1 LLITVNQLMKH
12 FFYLIVFFYSVAAL
26 AQSGS
31 ELVDWQ
37 DFKSFDIGRQQ
48 IKVPFFNQNHEFSE
62 GKVMWIK
69 SFKINQKVNEFS
81 LNISNLKTQNIR
93 LEDLGQ
99 LDKSKIANE
108 FQYTIKNALSRK
120 RNYVQLS
127 ISPIYKE
134 GNQYKKVIS
143 FNYNYQFADL
153 NYQAKNASFGN
164 SILASGNWY
173 RFKVDKTG
181 VNRISRSFLSGLG
194 IDVNSIDPTRVKIYG
209 HGGKS
214 LPAVNSDDQFY
225 DSPEIAITVTGESDG
240 RFDNN
245 DEILFYGISTDS
257 DYVAEN
263 DSFINPYTDD
273 SYYYITVDGA
283 IGKRILPLIQPNGTP
298 TAVYDYF
305 YAKQHYEVDE
315 RNIASI
321 GRIWYGER
329 FDFEAEQSFEFEFN
343 NIVSALP
350 ARVRVAT
357 GAVADNATSM
367 SISVNGNALGNS
379 TYVGLAGQN
388 IDAARRAVL
397 LNNSLNISSNDITV
411 TLSYDNSGNPGASG
425 FLDYI
430 SLEVPQSLTG
440 VGEQFRLSVP
450 AAASQTGVVQYQFDN
465 AADLSEI
472 WDITDPYNIRKVSNL
487 GQDANFSFMDNGGE
501 VKEYLAVDS
510 SDYYNVVSISN
521 SRVANQNLKGTI
533 FDDRSGSF
541 NDIDYLIVTP
551 AFLESEAQRLAN
563 YHIVENNLNTK
574 VVTLQE
580 IYNEFSEGRQDI
592 SAIRNLV
599 RYIYDNASSLSKR
612 IQYLNLFGDTSYDYK
627 DRIRIRDNIVPSFLS
642 RNSESL
648 TTSYCTDDFFV
659 FMDNGEGTV
668 SRTDLMDLAVG
679 RMIVSDLQEAREM
692 VDKVISY
699 TAEPA
704 FNKWRNNI
712 TLIGDDVDIL
722 SDKILQENVND
733 LGDEI
738 FANRPD
744 YNINKILL
752 DSYQQFSTAGGPK
765 YPDAV
770 NDIRD
775 AFEQG
780 SLVIN
785 YFGHGNEDGL
795 AREFVITQ
803 SLVQNL
809 RNSNTLPLFITVTCE
824 FTRYDNPLRVSG
836 GELTYLNPQGGAIS
850 TVATNRLIFV
860 NVGSSFNNIIDQY
873 LFGYDNLEPISMAE
887 ALRLSKTDPQFQGRE
902 TRRVI
907 AFIGDP
913 ALKLAFP
920 VPKVELTM
928 VNGSPIAANVDVLRA
943 LDRVRLGGE
952 VQTVSG
958 TRIDDYNGNLFVTVY
973 DKDINR
979 ETLANDGTRDTSVTG
994 DPIVV
999 LPFDQLGE
1007 ALFRGQA
1014 TIVDGEFEFEF
1025 IMPRDTQIPIGNGR
1039 VSFYAKRDNV
1049 PEDQN
1054 GYSQDLRIGGINRNA
1069 PADDLGPEVELFMND
1084 TNFVS
1089 GGITDSDPFLLAFLN
1104 DDNGINTSSGIGHD
1118 ITGILDGDE
1127 TNPFILNDY
1136 YEANEDDF
1144 TSGKVFFPL
1153 RDIEPGLHT
1162 LKITAWDTYNNSAMN
1177 EIQFVVSESDGVEL
1191 TRVLNYP
1198 NPFTSYTEF
1207 WFNHNRPFEPLDVQV
1222 QVMTVSG
1229 KVVWS
1234 KNQNLTTTGFTSR
1247 EITWDGRD
1255 DFGQR
1260 LGKGVYIYKITV
1272 KSTLTNKSASKIE
1285 KLVIL

>member
-1 LLITVNQLMKH
+1 MKH
-12 FFYLIVFFYSVAAL
+12 FFYIITFFLSITTL

-31 ELVDWQ
+31 ELVEWQ
-37 DFKSFDIGRQQ
+37 SFKSFDIGNQQ
-48 IKVPFFNQNHEFSE
+48 LKIPFFNQNHEFSD
-62 GKVMWIK
+62 GKLFWIK
-69 SFKINQKVNEFS
+69 SFEIKQKADEFS
-81 LNISNLKTQNIR
+81 LSISNLRTQNVSSA
-93 LEDLGQ
+93 DLGQ
-99 LDKSKIANE
+99 LDKSKIPSE
-108 FQYTIKNALSRK
+108 FQYSLRNALSRK
-120 RNYVQLS
+120 RNYAQIS
-127 ISPIYKE
+127 ISPIYKQ

-143 FNYNYQFADL
+143 FDYKYELAGPNFR
-153 NYQAKNASFGN
+153 AKNAVFGN

-194 IDVNSIDPTRVKIYG
+194 IDVNSIDPTRIKIYG

-240 RFDNN
+240 RFDGN
-245 DEILFYGISTDS
+245 DEILFYGVATDS
-257 DYVAEN
+257 DYVVEN

-273 SYYYITVDGA
+273 AYYYITVDGA
-283 IGKRILPLIQPNGTP
+283 IGKRILPLIQPSGVP
-298 TAVYDYF
+298 AVTYDYF
-305 YAKQHYEVDE
+305 YAKKHYEVDE

-321 GRIWYGER
+321 GRLWYGER
-329 FDFEAEQSFEFEFN
+329 FDFESEQSFEFEFN
-343 NIVSALP
+343 NVLNTLP
-350 ARVRVAT
+350 ATVRIAT
-357 GAVADNATSM
+357 GAVADNPTSM
-367 SISVNGNALGNS
+367 SISINGNALGNS
-379 TYVGLAGQN
+379 SYGGLAGQN

-397 LNNSLNISSNDITV
+397 LNTNTNISTNDVTV
-411 TLSYDNSGNPGASG
+411 TLTYDNSGNPGASG
-425 FLDYI
+425 YLDYI

-440 VGEQFRLSVP
+440 VGQQFRLSVP
-450 AAASQTGVVQYQFDN
+450 AAAGQTGVVQYQFSN
-465 AADLSEI
+465 ATDINEV
-472 WDITDPYNIRKVSNL
+472 WDITDPYNVRKVSNL
-487 GQDANFSFMDNGGE
+487 GQDANFSFVDNGGQI
-501 VKEYLAVDS
+501 KEYLAIDT
-510 SDYYNVVSISN
+510 SDYFNVVSISN
-521 SRVANQNLKGTI
+521 NRVENQNLKGTI
-533 FDDRSGSF
+533 FDDRSGVF
-541 NDIDYLIVTP
+541 RDIDYLIVTP

-563 YHIVENNLNTK
+563 YHITENNLNTK

-592 SAIRNLV
+592 SAIRNFV
-599 RYIYDNASSLSKR
+599 RYIYDNASSPANR

-627 DRIRIRDNIVPSFLS
+627 DRIRVRDNIVPTYLS

-809 RNSNTLPLFITVTCE
+809 RNPNTLPLFITVTCE

-873 LFGYDNLEPISMAE
+873 LFGYDNIEPISMAE
-887 ALRLSKTDPQFQGRE
+887 ALRLSKIDPQFQGRE

-920 VPKVELTM
+920 VPKVELTT
-928 VNGSPIAANVDVLRA
+928 VNGNPIATNTDVLRA

-952 VQTVSG
+952 VQTFSG
-958 TRIDDYNGNLFVTVY
+958 VRIPDYNGNLFVTVY
-973 DKDINR
+973 DKNVNR
-979 ETLANDGTRDTSVTG
+979 QTLANDGTRDTSVTG
-994 DPIVV
+994 DPIVI
-999 LPFDQLGE
+999 LPFNQLGE

-1014 TIVDGEFEFEF
+1014 TIVNGEFEFEF
-1025 IMPRDTQIPIGNGR
+1025 VMPRDTQIPIGNGR
-1039 VSFYAKRDNV
+1039 VSFYAKRDNI

-1054 GYSQDLRIGGINRNA
+1054 GFSQDIRMGGINRNA
-1069 PADDLGPEVELFMND
+1069 PSDDVGPEVELFMND

-1104 DDNGINTSSGIGHD
+1104 DENGINTSSGIGHD

-1234 KNQNLTTTGFTSR
+1234 KNHNLTTTGFTSR

-1272 KSTLTNKSASKIE
+1272 KSTLTNKSSSKIE

>member
-1 LLITVNQLMKH
+1 MRH
-12 FFYLIVFFYSVAAL
+12 FLYFMTFLFISTIDAQTSSELIV
-26 AQSGS
+26 
-31 ELVDWQ
+31 WQ
-37 DFKSFDIGRQQ
+37 DAKTFDVGDQQFKVPYFQQNHVFNGADLLWFKSF
-48 IKVPFFNQNHEFSE
+48 E
-62 GKVMWIK
+62 
-69 SFKINQKVNEFS
+69 INQKVDEFS
-81 LNISNLKTQNIR
+81 INISNLRTQTIR
-93 LEDLGQ
+93 SSDLGQ
-99 LDKSKIANE
+99 LDRSKIPNE
-108 FQYTIKNALSRK
+108 LQYSLRNALSRK
-120 RNYVQLS
+120 QNYAQLK

-134 GNQYKKVIS
+134 GNQYKKVVS
-143 FNYNYQFADL
+143 FNYSYDFAPF
-153 NYQAKNASFGN
+153 NAPSKNAVFGN

-173 RFKVDKTG
+173 RFKVSKTG
-181 VNRISRSFLSGLG
+181 VNRISRTFLSSLG
-194 IDVNSIDPTRVKIYG
+194 ADVNSIDPAQIKIYG
-209 HGGKS
+209 HGGTS
-214 LPAVNSDDQFY
+214 LPMLNSAEQFY
-225 DSPEIAITVTGESDG
+225 DAPEVAITVTGAADG

-245 DEILFYGISTDS
+245 DQILFYGIATDS
-257 DYVAEN
+257 HYVQEN
-263 DSFINPYTDD
+263 DSFINPYTND
-273 SYYYITVDGA
+273 SYYYITVGGP
-283 IGKRILPLIQPNGTP
+283 IGKRILPFVQPTGVPAMT
-298 TAVYDYF
+298 YDYF
-305 YAKQHYEVDE
+305 YTKQHHEIDE

-329 FDFEAEQSFEFEFN
+329 FDFEPEQTFEFEFEN
-343 NIVSALP
+343 VLSALP
-350 ARVRVAT
+350 ARIRIAT
-357 GAVADNATSM
+357 GAVADNDTSM
-367 SISVNGNALGNS
+367 SFLINGQSIGSSSLNGI
-379 TYVGLAGQN
+379 GGQN
-388 IDAARRAVL
+388 INAASRAIL
-397 LNNSLNISSNDITV
+397 LNTSTAITANNV
-411 TLSYDNSGNPGASG
+411 TIDVSYNNFGNPGASG
-425 FLDYI
+425 YLDYI

-440 VGEQFRLSVP
+440 VGEQFMFSVP
-450 AAASQTGVVQYQFDN
+450 NAASQAGVVQYQFTN
-465 AADLSEI
+465 ATDINEI
-472 WDITDPYNIRKVSNL
+472 WDITDPYNVRKISNSA
-487 GQDANFSFMDNGGE
+487 QSSNFSFVANGGE
-501 VKEYLAVDS
+501 AKEYLAVDN
-510 SDYYNVVSISN
+510 SDYYNVVAISN

-533 FDDRSGSF
+533 FNDRSGNF
-541 NDIDYLIVTP
+541 KDIDYLIVTP
-551 AFLESEAQRLAN
+551 QILLSEAQRLAN
-563 YHIVENNLNTK
+563 YHITESNLNTK

-592 SAIRNLV
+592 SAIRNFV
-599 RYIYDNASSLSKR
+599 RYIYDNASSPANR
-612 IQYLNLFGDTSYDYK
+612 IQYLNLFGDASYDYK
-627 DRIRIRDNIVPSFLS
+627 DRIRIRDNMVPSFLS
-642 RNSESL
+642 VNSTSL
-648 TTSYCTDDFFV
+648 TDSFCTDDFFA
-659 FMDNGEGTV
+659 FMDDGEGDV
-668 SRTDLMDLAVG
+668 SANNLMDLAVG
-679 RMIVSDLQEAREM
+679 RMIVSDIQEAREM

-704 FNKWRNNI
+704 FSKWRNNI

-738 FANRPD
+738 FLNRPD

-803 SLVQNL
+803 SLVENL
-809 RNSNTLPLFITVTCE
+809 RNPNTLPLFITVTCE

-836 GELTYLNPQGGAIS
+836 GELTYLNPKGGAIA

-860 NVGSSFNNIIDQY
+860 NVGASLNNTLDQY
-873 LFGYDNLEPISMAE
+873 LFGYDNVEPVSMAE
-887 ALRLSKTDPQFQGRE
+887 ALRLAKTDPRLQTQP

-907 AFIGDP
+907 AFVGDP
-913 ALKLAFP
+913 ALKLAS
-920 VPKVELTM
+920 PKPRVVLNT
-928 VNGSPIAANVDVLRA
+928 VNGNPVATNTDVLRA
-943 LDRVRLGGE
+943 LDRVTLGGE
-952 VQTVSG
+952 VQTLSG
-958 TRIDDYNGNLFVTVY
+958 ARINDYNGSLFVTVY
-973 DKDINR
+973 DKNINR
-979 ETLANDGTRDTSVTG
+979 ETLANDNIRDTNTTG
-994 DPIVV
+994 DPLVV
-999 LPFDQLGE
+999 LAFTQLGE

-1014 TIVDGEFEFEF
+1014 TVSNGVFEFDF
-1025 IMPRDTQIPIGNGR
+1025 IMPRDTQIPIGAGR
-1039 VSFYAKRDNV
+1039 VSFYAKRSNL

-1054 GYSQDLRIGGINRNA
+1054 GYSQDIQIGGINRNA
-1069 PADDLGPEVELFMND
+1069 PADDIGPEVELFMND

-1089 GGITDSDPFLLAFLN
+1089 GGITDSDPFLLAFLI

-1144 TSGKVFFPL
+1144 TKGKVYFPL

-1222 QVMTVSG
+1222 QVMTISG

-1260 LGKGVYIYKITV
+1260 LGKGVYVYKITV
-1272 KSTLTNKSASKIE
+1272 KSTLTNKSSSKIE